1 MDSMQKCLINE
12 SVDIREAIR
21 AIEAGHKGIAVITN
35 ANGCLQGVVT
45 DGDVRRALLTGLKL
59 KDPVTSIMNRKPT
72 KVEKGMSRS
81 SIIALL
87 QQGGLEALP
96 MVDSKNCVVDV
107 ILLTDLTQISDTGKA
122 EGFSSALIM
131 AGGEG
136 RRLLPLTENL
146 PKPLVEVGGMPL
158 IERQVR
164 RVASAGVNR
173 IYIAVNYLAEMIEL
187 HLGNGSKYGVEIHY
201 LREQKK
207 LGTAGAMSLI
217 EDSLDGPL
225 LLMNGDVFT
234 SIDFRNLLDFHSI
247 NNPLMTVAA
256 IDYHVEI
263 PYGVIKTKGSFAVG
277 LEEKPSQQFLCNAG
291 IYAISPEAVNQ
302 VPKNQ
307 SYNMTDL
314 IELSISQ
321 EPGVAVFPVHEYW
334 SDIGTHAELDKARTE
349 LKFVKDTLGELK
361 EFDES
366 AVNLGLNHRRAA

>member
-1 MDSMQKCLINE
+1 MKKCLISE
-12 SVDIREAIR
+12 SVDVREAIR
-21 AIEAGHKGIAVITN
+21 AIEAGQKGIAVITN

-45 DGDVRRALLTGLKL
+45 DGDVRRGLLTGVKL
-59 KDPVTSIMNRKPT
+59 KDPVTAIMNRNPT
-72 KVEKGMSRS
+72 KAESSMSQS
-81 SIIALL
+81 SIIELL
-87 QQGGLEALP
+87 RQSGLESFPL
-96 MVDSKNCVVDV
+96 VDANDFVIDV
-107 ILLTDLTQISDTGKA
+107 ILLRDLTKEKDTGKA

-164 RVASAGVNR
+164 RIAAAGVNR
-173 IYIAVNYLAEMIEL
+173 IYIAVNYLSEMIES
-187 HLGNGSKYGVEIHY
+187 HLGTGSQYGVEIHY

-217 EDSLDGPL
+217 EEALDGPL

-234 SIDFRNLLDFHSI
+234 SIDFRYLLDFHSLHQ
-247 NNPLMTVAA
+247 PLITVAA

-263 PYGVIKTKGSFAVG
+263 PYGVIKTEGSFAVG

-291 IYAISPEAVNQ
+291 IYAISPDVVNQ

-307 SYNMTDL
+307 SCNMTDL
-314 IELSISQ
+314 IEQSISQ
-321 EPGVAVFPVHEYW
+321 DSGVAVFPVHEYW

-349 LKFVKDTLGELK
+349 LKIVKDTLSEL
-361 EFDES
+361 EELDES
-366 AVNLGLNHRRAA
+366 AVNIELNHRRAA

>member
-1 MDSMQKCLINE
+1 MKKCLVDE
-12 SVDIREAIR
+12 SVDVREAIR
-21 AIEAGHKGIAVITN
+21 AIEAGQKGIAVITN

-45 DGDVRRALLTGLKL
+45 DGDVRRGLLTGVKL
-59 KDPVTSIMNRKPT
+59 RDPVTSIMNCKPT
-72 KVEKGMSRS
+72 KAESRMSQS
-81 SIIALL
+81 SILELL
-87 QQGGLEALP
+87 QDSGLESFPL
-96 MVDSKNCVVDV
+96 VDANNVVVDV
-107 ILLTDLTQISDTGKA
+107 ILLRDLTKEKSTRKA

-164 RVASAGVNR
+164 RIASAGVNK
-173 IYIAVNYLAEMIEL
+173 IYIAVNYLAGMIES
-187 HLGNGSKYGVEIHY
+187 HLGNGSQFGVEIHY
-201 LREQKK
+201 LHEQKK
-207 LGTAGAMSLI
+207 LGTAGALSLI
-217 EDSLDGPL
+217 EEPLDGPL

-234 SIDFRNLLDFHSI
+234 SIDFRYLLDFHSKYQ
-247 NNPLMTVAA
+247 PMLTVAA

-263 PYGVIKTKGSFAVG
+263 PYGVIKTNGAFALG

-291 IYAISPEAVNQ
+291 IYAISPDAVNQ

-314 IELSISQ
+314 IELSITQ

-349 LKFVKDTLGELK
+349 LNIIKDNLGGLE
-361 EFDES
+361 EIDES
-366 AVNLGLNHRRAA
+366 VVNIELNHRRAA